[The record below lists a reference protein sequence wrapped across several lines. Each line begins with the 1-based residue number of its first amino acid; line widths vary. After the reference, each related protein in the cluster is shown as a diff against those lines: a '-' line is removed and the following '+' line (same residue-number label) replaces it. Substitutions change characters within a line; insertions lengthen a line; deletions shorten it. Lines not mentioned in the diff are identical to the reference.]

1 MHYVVEP
8 SALASGVVT
17 VPGDKS
23 ISHRALILGGIA
35 KGRTNISGFLPGEDC
50 LATLAALKAMGVRIE
65 RPGDTRVIMEG
76 CGADGLRAPSGPLDM
91 GNSGTAMRLFAGLL
105 SGQSFSSKLIGDAS
119 LSQRPMSRIIEPLTL
134 MGAQIDSSAGKP
146 PLLISGERS
155 LSGIAYQLPVASAQ
169 VKSAILL
176 AGLFADGEI
185 TVIEPATTRDH
196 TERMLRTMGV
206 EIRSGE
212 TQIVM
217 PGGQSLTGAD
227 VSVPAD
233 LSSAAFIILATLLAT
248 DCEVTLVG
256 VGVNPTRTGVIDIL
270 REMGAAI
277 SLDNVRLFG
286 EEPVADIVVHSAE
299 LHGIEVDP
307 ARVSL
312 AIDEFPLLFIAAA
325 MAVGKTTFSG
335 IGELRVKESD
345 RIATMAAGLRV
356 LGIEVDETPDG
367 AVVHG
372 GVISGGSVK
381 SGGDHRIAMSFAVAA
396 TRAGWPV
403 RIEDTAAVD
412 TSFPGFVQ
420 CLQSLG
426 IGINSFDDDIGVWA

>member
-35 KGRTNISGFLPGEDC
+35 TGRTNISGFLPGEDC

-76 CGADGLRAPSGPLDM
+76 CGADGLCAPSGPLDM

-119 LSQRPMSRIIEPLTL
+119 LSQRPMRRIIEPLTL
-134 MGAQIDSSAGKP
+134 MGAQIESFDGKP
-146 PLLISGERS
+146 PLLIGGERS

-185 TVIEPATTRDH
+185 TVIEPAITRDH

-206 EIRSGE
+206 DIRSGE

-286 EEPVADIVVHSAE
+286 EEPVADIVVHSSA

-345 RIATMAAGLRV
+345 RIATMATGLSV

-426 IGINSFDDDIGVWA
+426 IGINSFDDAIGVSA

>member
-91 GNSGTAMRLFAGLL
+91 GNSATAMRLFAGLL
-105 SGQSFSSKLIGDAS
+105 SGQSFSSRLIGDAS

>member
-65 RPGDTRVIMEG
+65 RPGDTRIIMES

-286 EEPVADIVVHSAE
+286 EEPVADIVVNSAE

>member
-65 RPGDTRVIMEG
+65 RPGDTRIIMEG

-105 SGQSFSSKLIGDAS
+105 SGQSFSSRLIGDAS

-185 TVIEPATTRDH
+185 TVIEPAITRDH

-325 MAVGKTTFSG
+325 MAVGETTFSG

-426 IGINSFDDDIGVWA
+426 IGINSFDDDIGVSA